1 MNVTSKSRK
10 KHEFGV
16 SGSRSSVTRR
26 KVAVDEG
33 VQSSELE
40 ILQQRCRNKQDGSL
54 ATETLLD
61 TTFEDW
67 GRQRG
72 AFEKCISVPEQ
83 RGVNRFTSVDET
95 RGASSDMTKLQVL
108 IARGDRSQ
116 KHESRTSQN
125 IIKQVSS
132 ELSQSSNSLGITESY
147 FTSRQGQDR
156 FEFEDSIDTMDDMD
170 KPTRLSPR
178 KGKRLSRRK
187 VMKGLMAMSDS
198 IEDAKE
204 RESLRNEVA
213 ALMALEKSERG
224 HTVRSL
230 KLKSSLKGSNATAS
244 NYNRRKKGLN
254 KENDPFISFSSTTN
268 AFRNSGQKEK
278 EADSVLEDLLWT
290 EFVANRKGLV
300 SHQPKSSVSTNI
312 NTLDKLSSRSSS
324 LMMGSSVSVST
335 MNSRR
340 AGSVCSEPH
349 NMSSLYQGHSSKNN
363 RSSLHRSVS
372 KFPKLKI
379 QHLSTTIE
387 EFPEATL
394 MSPRQSQVLDRQQ
407 PYKLNST
414 PAPLTRARS
423 WWRRSGSSSS
433 KTVRSSPVRRN
444 NNVLSAWS
452 ESSERRVRLPTS
464 ISFRN
469 GEKRYYQ
476 SNRQEVVWDSNSF
489 HSTYSG
495 NTFGFGTTNSEI

>member
-108 IARGDRSQ
+108 TARGDRSQ

-324 LMMGSSVSVST
+324 LMMGSGVSVST

-340 AGSVCSEPH
+340 AGASELERLRNVAVLLRKLLAALYSSV
-349 NMSSLYQGHSSKNN
+349 
-363 RSSLHRSVS
+363 
-372 KFPKLKI
+372 
-379 QHLSTTIE
+379 
-387 EFPEATL
+387 
-394 MSPRQSQVLDRQQ
+394 
-407 PYKLNST
+407 
-414 PAPLTRARS
+414 
-423 WWRRSGSSSS
+423 
-433 KTVRSSPVRRN
+433 
-444 NNVLSAWS
+444 
-452 ESSERRVRLPTS
+452 
-464 ISFRN
+464 
-469 GEKRYYQ
+469 
-476 SNRQEVVWDSNSF
+476 
-489 HSTYSG
+489 
-495 NTFGFGTTNSEI
+495 